1 MDKSVP
7 NTDTKSDKKK
17 EEKQR
22 RSTSSST
29 TLVSAESTT
38 TTTATTTTANPEIEE
53 ADIAT
58 KSVIIESSQ
67 LEENDSEKQ
76 LSPRGDLLTDEC
88 SSSTLILTARDQT
101 STSSMNNK
109 SSSSQA
115 QTSSMTDMDF
125 VKIEGNAST
134 SKENAQNG
142 GSGGGSGNN
151 AGGGSISGN
160 ASSNE
165 EGEGLE
171 TCASSDIE
179 VLSLPST
186 SGDQF
191 LLHKSSGTIAR
202 VPSLASMAAS
212 SVKSGGGDGPKKSA
226 KDNSGLLFNTIKY

>member
-1 MDKSVP
+1 MP

-22 RSTSSST
+22 RSTSSTT

-38 TTTATTTTANPEIEE
+38 TTTTTTNPNPEIEE

-58 KSVIIESSQ
+58 KSVVIESSQ
-67 LEENDSEKQ
+67 LDENDSEKQ

-88 SSSTLILTARDQT
+88 SSSTLLLTARDQT

-134 SKENAQNG
+134 SKENSQNG

-212 SVKSGGGDGPKKSA
+212 SVKSGGGDGTKKSA
-226 KDNSGLLFNTIKY
+226 KDNSGLFAYFNNTFTS